1 MEKEDEGEA
10 GRDETGDAGREVEVV
25 VAVEGMVLAA
35 VGDAPAEVNEYGP
48 ALWTACVTTLRRR
61 Q

>member
-1 MEKEDEGEA
+1 MEEEDEGEA

-25 VAVEGMVLAA
+25 VEVEGMVLAA
-35 VGDAPAEVNEYGP
+35 VGDAPAVVNGYGS

>member
-10 GRDETGDAGREVEVV
+10 GRDETGDAGRE
-25 VAVEGMVLAA
+25 VEGMVLAA